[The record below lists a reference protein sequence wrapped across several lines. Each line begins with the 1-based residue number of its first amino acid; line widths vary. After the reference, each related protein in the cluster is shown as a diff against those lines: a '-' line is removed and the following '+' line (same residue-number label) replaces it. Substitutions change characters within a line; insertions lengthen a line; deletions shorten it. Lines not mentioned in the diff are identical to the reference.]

1 MEVETVTDNSIQI
14 VSFSIINELNKK
26 KENYAVPVDQVREIR
41 SFENITLVPK
51 AKPFV
56 KGVMNLRGM
65 IIPVI
70 DIKNKL
76 GFGETKE
83 LNKKN
88 HKILVAD
95 VRDSIY
101 GIIVDNVDQVI
112 QISSKDVKPITPEA
126 FESYSYIRGIAKIQ
140 DKLIVLLDII
150 ALLEESQE
158 KNKIFNDDDIESLI
172 SKEKNPKTSSTTIEN
187 SQNFDEKDIPKEL
200 LEVFKEDEE
209 GVPPKNDS

>member
-1 MEVETVTDNSIQI
+1 MKQQVLQNLRRKKLEVETVTDDSIQI
-14 VSFSIINELNKK
+14 VSFSIVNELNKK

-83 LNKKN
+83 LTKKN

-112 QISSKDVKPITPEA
+112 QISSKDVEPITPEA

-140 DKLIVLLDII
+140 GKLIVLLDII
-150 ALLEESQE
+150 ALLEESQD
-158 KNKIFNDDDIESLI
+158 KNEIFNDDDIESLI
-172 SKEKNPKTSSTTIEN
+172 SK
-187 SQNFDEKDIPKEL
+187 
-200 LEVFKEDEE
+200 
-209 GVPPKNDS
+209 

>member
-1 MEVETVTDNSIQI
+1 MEVETVTADSIQI
-14 VSFSIINELNKK
+14 VSFSIVNEVNKK

-41 SFENITLVPK
+41 PFENITLVPK
-51 AKPFV
+51 SKPFV

-70 DIKNKL
+70 DIKKKL
-76 GFGETKE
+76 GFGETTE

-95 VRDSIY
+95 VRDTIY
-101 GIIVDNVDQVI
+101 GIIVDHVDQVL
-112 QISSKDVKPITPEA
+112 QISSKDVDPISPEA

-140 DKLIVLLDII
+140 GKLIVLLDII

-158 KNKIFNDDDIESLI
+158 KNEIFNDDDIKSLI
-172 SKEKNPKTSSTTIEN
+172 STEKNPPTEKIQQEEIEE
-187 SQNFDEKDIPKEL
+187 DDIPKEL
-200 LEVFKEDEE
+200 LEVFKEDEQ
-209 GVPPKNDS
+209 GFPSKNDS

>member
-1 MEVETVTDNSIQI
+1 MEVETVTTDSLQI

-70 DIKNKL
+70 DIKKKL
-76 GFGETKE
+76 GFGETTE
-83 LNKKN
+83 LTKKN

-101 GIIVDNVDQVI
+101 GIIVDSVDQVI
-112 QISSKDVKPITPEA
+112 QISSKDVEPITPEA

-140 DKLIVLLDII
+140 EKLIVLLDII

-158 KNKIFNDDDIESLI
+158 KVNGISDKDIESLI
-172 SKEKNPKTSSTTIEN
+172 STEKNPNQSASSIKQTQDYDEN
-187 SQNFDEKDIPKEL
+187 DIPKEL

-209 GVPPKNDS
+209 AFPSNNS